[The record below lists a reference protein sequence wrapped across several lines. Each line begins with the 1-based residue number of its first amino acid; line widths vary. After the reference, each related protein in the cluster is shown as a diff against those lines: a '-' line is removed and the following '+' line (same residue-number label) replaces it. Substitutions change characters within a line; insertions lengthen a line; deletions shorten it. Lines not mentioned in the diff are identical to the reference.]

1 MALDVSAMD
10 LALDEH
16 RSVRLLP
23 FTRTEL
29 ASELP
34 RVSRAVAAQGEV
46 VITSHNKPEMV
57 LMALERYVQLQEA
70 GRPNPGQPSQEFER
84 LYLAMQGS
92 EALDGALSAFALDGE
107 ALGRNALLAAQLV
120 AQSRPEA

>member
-1 MALDVSAMD
+1 MALDLTAMD

-16 RSVRLLP
+16 RSARLLP

-57 LMALERYVQLQEA
+57 LMTLERYLQLQDA
-70 GRPNPGQPSQEFER
+70 GRPSLDRLSQEFEQ
-84 LYLAMQGS
+84 LYRSMQGS
-92 EALDGALSAFALDGE
+92 EALDGALAAFALDGE
-107 ALGRNALLAAQLV
+107 ALGRNAQLARRQL
-120 AQSRPEA
+120 PEA

>member
-1 MALDVSAMD
+1 MD

-16 RSVRLLP
+16 RSARLLP

-57 LMALERYVQLQEA
+57 LMTLERYLHLQEA
-70 GRPNPGQPSQEFER
+70 SRPSLGRLSQEFEQ
-84 LYLAMQGS
+84 LYRAMQGS
-92 EALDGALSAFALDGE
+92 EPLDGASSVFALDGE
-107 ALGRNALLAAQLV
+107 ALGRNAQLAAQKN
-120 AQSRPEA
+120 RPKA

>member
-1 MALDVSAMD
+1 MALEVSSMD

-16 RSVRLLP
+16 RSARLLP

-34 RVSRAVAAQGEV
+34 RVSRAVTAQGEV

-57 LMALERYVQLQEA
+57 LMTLERYLQLQEA
-70 GRPNPGQPSQEFER
+70 GRPSLDRLSQEFEQ
-84 LYLAMQGS
+84 LYRAMQGS
-92 EALDGALSAFALDGE
+92 EPLDGASSAFALDGD
-107 ALGRNALLAAQLV
+107 ALGLNAQLAVQLAAQR
-120 AQSRPEA
+120 RPKA